1 MQKIKIYPNNALNM
15 KSINFDEEYV
25 DLILSGRKKSTI
37 RKGIKSY
44 EMGKIVYL
52 TASSKPFAK
61 ARVKKAVVKRVKELN
76 DDDAI
81 KDGFESKEDL
91 IKALKRIYGKID
103 DADLVTVIH
112 FELI

>member
-1 MQKIKIYPNNALNM
+1 M

-25 DLILSGRKKSTI
+25 DLILSGKKKSTV

-44 EMGKIVYL
+44 EMGKVVYL

-61 ARVKKAVVKRVKELN
+61 AKVTKAVVKRVKELS
-76 DDDAI
+76 DEDAI
-81 KDGFESKEDL
+81 KDGFKSKEEL
-91 IKALKRIYGKID
+91 IEALRKIYGRID
-103 DADLVTVIH
+103 ESDLVTIIH

>member
-1 MQKIKIYPNNALNM
+1 M

-25 DLILSGRKKSTI
+25 DLILSGKKKSTV

-44 EMGKIVYL
+44 EMGKVVYL

-61 ARVKKAVVKRVKELN
+61 AKITKAVVKRVKELS
-76 DDDAI
+76 DEDAI
-81 KDGFESKEDL
+81 KDGFKSREEL
-91 IKALKRIYGKID
+91 IEALRKIYGRID
-103 DADLVTVIH
+103 ESDLVTIIH

>member
-1 MQKIKIYPNNALNM
+1 M

-25 DLILSGRKKSTI
+25 GLILSGKKKSTV

-44 EMGKIVYL
+44 EMGKVVYL

-61 ARVKKAVVKRVKELN
+61 AKVTKAVVKRVKELS
-76 DDDAI
+76 DEDAI
-81 KDGFESKEDL
+81 KDGFKSKEEL
-91 IKALKRIYGKID
+91 IEALRKIYGRID
-103 DADLVTVIH
+103 ESDLVTIIH